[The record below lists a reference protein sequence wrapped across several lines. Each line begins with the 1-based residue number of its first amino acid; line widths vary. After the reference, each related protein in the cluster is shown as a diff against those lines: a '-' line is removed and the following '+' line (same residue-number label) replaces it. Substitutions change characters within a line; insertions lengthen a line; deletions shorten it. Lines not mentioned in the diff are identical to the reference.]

1 MRNQHPQISHP
12 NQPAFRSGV
21 TITEVLM
28 SLAIM
33 GIGIVVVASLFP
45 AAVLRTIHATQ
56 LTNGTILRYNAESA
70 VDVRKMARFRPGSTT
85 EAQVYLVDPLG
96 YRTREAD
103 GDATPGT
110 LSGAT
115 NLTRLT
121 DGIGAAAADTAAA
134 VNAAAAVVTLPD
146 SWVEQARGDVNAS
159 TVTRDSDAGTASITL
174 PNPPMDISHLDSGML
189 VRVILFNATGRG
201 SVTLDADPPDPS
213 QSQTLTFTTNSA
225 KHLNAIM
232 DARAFTPGGLAIVQA
247 QERRYTWMLT
257 VRQDV
262 PFTGGTSGP
271 APKYDIVVFFNRSF
285 NPVDEKTYLATAT
298 LAQKAASRVQV
309 AFDPAPAKPPHYQR
323 GGFIFLFAGN
333 TGKWYRVQKVFSEE
347 TDNVVL
353 QLDEAPP
360 ASSSAVLMRGIV
372 EVFEDLDS

>member
-232 DARAFTPGGLAIVQA
+232 DANAFTPGGLAIVQA

-257 VRQDV
+257 VRQREANENSPGV
-262 PFTGGTSGP
+262 FTKKHP
-271 APKYDIVVFFNRSF
+271 QKYDIVVFFNRSF
-285 NPVDEKTYLATAT
+285 NPADEKTYTAT
-298 LAQKAASRVQV
+298 GSGSQV
-309 AFDPAPAKPPHYQR
+309 AVQYTGDKPYYAR
-323 GGFIFLFAGN
+323 GGFIFLFGGN
-333 TGKWYRVQKVFSEE
+333 TGEWYRVQKVVN
-347 TDNVVL
+347 DIVAGNIVL
-353 QLDEAPP
+353 QLDAVPP
-360 ASSSAVLMRGIV
+360 ASVNSAVLMRGVV
-372 EVFEDLDS
+372 EVFEDLDD

>member
-1 MRNQHPQISHP
+1 MRNQNPHISHP
-12 NQPAFRSGV
+12 NQPAFRGGV

-70 VDVRKMARFRPGSTT
+70 VDVRRMARFRPGSTT
-85 EAQVYLVDPLG
+85 AKQVYLVDPFG
-96 YRTREAD
+96 YQTRRTD
-103 GDATPGT
+103 GDLTPRT

-115 NLTRLT
+115 DLTRLT
-121 DGIGAAAADTAAA
+121 DRLTSVDE
-134 VNAAAAVVTLPD
+134 AAAVVTLPD
-146 SWVEQARGDVNAS
+146 SWVEQARGDVEAS
-159 TVTRDSDAGTASITL
+159 TVTRDSTASPPTASITL
-174 PNPPMDISHLDSGML
+174 PNPPMDISHLDKGML
-189 VRVILFNATGRG
+189 ARVILFNATGRG
-201 SVTLDADPPDPS
+201 SVTLDTASPDG
-213 QSQTLTFTTNSA
+213 SQTLTFTTNSA

-232 DARAFTPGGLAIVQA
+232 DASAFTPGGLAIVQA

-257 VRQDV
+257 IRQDV
-262 PFTGGTSGP
+262 GVQDLITGDITGP

-285 NPVDEKTYLATAT
+285 NPVDEKTYTATAT
-298 LAQKAASRVQV
+298 AAQIVADRVQV

-323 GGFIFLFAGN
+323 GGFIFLFGGN
-333 TGKWYRVQKVFSEE
+333 TGKWYRVQKIVSEAAGSA
-347 TDNVVL
+347 VL

-360 ASSSAVLMRGIV
+360 ASSSAVLMRGVV
-372 EVFEDLDS
+372 EVFEDLNS